1 MSFEQVVQ
9 FYYWKAP
16 ELATERREETGTAMG
31 SAQHSQIEKS
41 SNLELVLPC
50 NHKLAETVLGLISY
64 DDANLS
70 FGWNDF
76 ALAVIRWEDYIR
88 RLYEDLSIFMPYWGA
103 QQAVFFVDPAEL
115 KK

>member
-1 MSFEQVVQ
+1 
-9 FYYWKAP
+9 
-16 ELATERREETGTAMG
+16 MG